1 MQGACSVLCFC
12 SSSSEVAVVFFVF
25 VYLVVHNFPQ
35 LVYSYFQSLI
45 VSLYFVAQGDGAS
58 TAAKSPWFQVPAC
71 LTGINTCRALLA
83 ITQMQQYQLKLESF
97 GSKHSKWITVSLGG
111 NRNPRLSLCTEQ
123 EVSLLWDMCCTLGR
137 SRGYAAILASGWRM
151 TSPPK

>member
-1 MQGACSVLCFC
+1 MGEDRGEARGHVECKGHARHWSLALNGCFC

-35 LVYSYFQSLI
+35 LVYSYFQALI

-123 EVSLLWDMCCTLGR
+123 EVSLLWVHV
-137 SRGYAAILASGWRM
+137 
-151 TSPPK
+151 